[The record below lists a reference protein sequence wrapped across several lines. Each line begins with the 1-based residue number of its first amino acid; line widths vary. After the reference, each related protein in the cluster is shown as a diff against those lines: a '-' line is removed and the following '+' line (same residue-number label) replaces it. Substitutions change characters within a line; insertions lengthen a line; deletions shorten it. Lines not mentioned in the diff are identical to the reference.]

1 LKPTQKHTSSKQAQK
16 MAEYRLRIR
25 TPPTDD
31 EGNVIQSP
39 IVYLNTHKLANLIYS
54 KRHALYL
61 MATLSGLLSLATLVT
76 KHNHSDTDLALIAI
90 QSPVV
95 VMTLYKFCETE
106 NRTSV

>member
-1 LKPTQKHTSSKQAQK
+1 

-25 TPPTDD
+25 TPPTDE

-39 IVYLNTHKLANLIYS
+39 IAYLNTHKLANLIYN
-54 KRHALYL
+54 KRQVLYL
-61 MATLSGLLSLATLVT
+61 ISTLSGLLSLAIILT
-76 KHNHSDTDLALIAI
+76 KDIHSDTDITLMAI

-95 VMTLYKFCETE
+95 VMTLYKFCQTE

>member
-1 LKPTQKHTSSKQAQK
+1 

-39 IVYLNTHKLANLIYS
+39 IVYLNTHKLANWINSQRY
-54 KRHALYL
+54 ALYL
-61 MATLSGLLSLATLVT
+61 IATLSGLLSLATLVT
-76 KHNHSDTDLALIAI
+76 KHNHSDTTITLMAI

-95 VMTLYKFCETE
+95 VMTLYKFCQTE